1 MSLKTK
7 WLRTGWIVCALIPLL
22 AVACGKKQGPATSE
36 QAAKEQAATETTA
49 QVKKTATSGDPI
61 RDYKVAYL
69 TAEKMEKFIESM
81 KEEMNPFDVI
91 FKGGQT
97 SSFSAMKDEVEKF
110 NTFARKYGFKG
121 YEDYT
126 AVWGRITVGEML
138 IGAEE
143 MNKGFKEMYEKMIAD
158 AEKSLKEPNLNP
170 EMKKSYEEQITSS
183 KKALEDLN
191 KSQESSLSE
200 DDLNLIKKYKP
211 QIDEATKKYKP
222 KTGANY

>member
-1 MSLKTK
+1 MLLKTK
-7 WLRTGWIVCALIPLL
+7 WRMAGWIVCALIALL
-22 AVACGKKQGPATSE
+22 VVIACGKKQGTTTSTQTASETAARATEMATSN
-36 QAAKEQAATETTA
+36 
-49 QVKKTATSGDPI
+49 DPI

-69 TAEKMEKFIESM
+69 TDEKMEKFIESM
-81 KEEMNPFDVI
+81 KEEMNPFDVV

-97 SSFSAMKDEVEKF
+97 KSFSAMKNVIEKF
-110 NTFARKYGFKG
+110 NTVARKYGFKG

-126 AVWGRITVGEML
+126 AVWGRITVGDML
-138 IGAEE
+138 IASQE
-143 MNKGFKEMYEKMIAD
+143 MSKGFKEMYEKMITD

-170 EMKKSYEEQITSS
+170 DMKKSYEEQITSS

-191 KSQESSLSE
+191 KPQESSLSE

-222 KTGANY
+222 KTGGNY